1 MFYTFSKWAFSDV
14 TIGRSLCSLFG
25 AVQTKQ
31 RRSGSSAITR
41 SASKRGYASVLA
53 LLCFHSEP
61 AQGGVTRS
69 QWQGEKGSGPG
80 SEIRYGHQ
88 CQGSPQWR
96 RAGGNYL
103 RAGVPH
109 VPLASAGNP
118 RIARLT
124 RLSECDRDRGV
135 FLTFVDVASHHHSHH
150 RTCHSAVS
158 RFSVLRAASLPS
170 GAQPDHSAHSARW
183 ELPALTPLAT
193 DTSSSR

>member
-1 MFYTFSKWAFSDV
+1 MF
-14 TIGRSLCSLFG
+14 SLR
-25 AVQTKQ
+25 
-31 RRSGSSAITR
+31 RRSNNAAAQRLLRDHTDCIEEGIRVRAR
-41 SASKRGYASVLA
+41 PSVLPSGA
-53 LLCFHSEP
+53 CP
-61 AQGGVTRS
+61 RGVTRS
-69 QWQGEKGSGPG
+69 QWQGGKGSGPG

-170 GAQPDHSAHSARW
+170 GAQPDHSARSARW